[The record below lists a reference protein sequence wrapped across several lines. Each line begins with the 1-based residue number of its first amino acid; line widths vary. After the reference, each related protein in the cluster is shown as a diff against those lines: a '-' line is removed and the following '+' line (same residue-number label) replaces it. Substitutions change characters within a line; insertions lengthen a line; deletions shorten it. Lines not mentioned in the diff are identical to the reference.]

1 MRPDDDRG
9 AAGRYVVGG
18 DSGEIAVTCATAR
31 TTVANGTWM
40 RTATTINVVDELVD
54 TSIWWDRYG
63 APLKVPALGTHLA
76 LELPV
81 DVTSGDLLLALG
93 VDVSLGSHSFIRV

>member
-1 MRPDDDRG
+1 
-9 AAGRYVVGG
+9 
-18 DSGEIAVTCATAR
+18 
-31 TTVANGTWM
+31 M

-54 TSIWWDRYG
+54 TSIWWDRDR

-81 DVTSGDLLLALG
+81 DPTTGDLLLALG